1 MRSSTL
7 SIAALVALT
16 VAAVLPAS
24 AQDTS
29 HPAGIYVGS
38 CPVPGNLLVS
48 LWDASPSFL
57 VDGEADAGAAV
68 GNQSGFPVEGS
79 VTVVEVPLADLVATE
94 HAILVHRSQ
103 AEMDDYLVCGDV
115 GGVMRGA
122 DELPVALAPVGLSPW
137 SGIALLDDEGNGTTT
152 VSVSIFEGP
161 GIDTGAEAPPDGP
174 FPSPEDFDDG
184 AAPASTPPRDDDD
197 IEDAADD
204 PDQGGDDTGD
214 GDDEGGDGSR
224 DDGGGAG
231 DGDSGDAGGDNGD
244 DDD

>member
-1 MRSSTL
+1 MRSPTL
-7 SIAALVALT
+7 SIARARSRLT
-16 VAAVLPAS
+16 VAAALPAS

-48 LWDASPSFL
+48 LWDASPNFL

-68 GNQSGFPVEGS
+68 GSQSGFPVEGS

-103 AEMDDYLVCGDV
+103 AEMDDYLVCGDI
-115 GGVMRGA
+115 GGVMLGA

-137 SGIALLDDEGNGTTT
+137 SGIALLDDDGNGTTT

-161 GIDTGAEAPPDGP
+161 GIDTGAEAPPVEP
-174 FPSPEDFDDG
+174 FPSASPTRSPDQTFDDDG
-184 AAPASTPPRDDDD
+184 AVAGAAAPRATMTMTAGTTAATMTTTSDD
-197 IEDAADD
+197 
-204 PDQGGDDTGD
+204 
-214 GDDEGGDGSR
+214 
-224 DDGGGAG
+224 DDGGG
-231 DGDSGDAGGDNGD
+231 GD
-244 DDD
+244 DDDDDDDDD